1 VCGKGRH
8 LVKDFHHRKTQID
21 GQQKKVVNMTIAKN
35 NGDEVDPSRCGN
47 LPFVSSTIQ
56 SLD

>member
-1 VCGKGRH
+1 
-8 LVKDFHHRKTQID
+8 VKDCHHRKTQID